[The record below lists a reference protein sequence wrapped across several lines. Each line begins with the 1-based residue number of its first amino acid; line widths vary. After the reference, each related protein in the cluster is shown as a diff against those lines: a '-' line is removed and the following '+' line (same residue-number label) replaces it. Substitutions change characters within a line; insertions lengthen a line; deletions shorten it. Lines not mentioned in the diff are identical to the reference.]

1 MENRSCCNRK
11 LRVVQWS
18 GFHGHN
24 AHHKGATSAYAAR
37 IAKGGLH
44 RPAPAEG
51 QPPQQPRP
59 AASLSCRPQ
68 LAGVKSAPTFFLHVR
83 GGSFSMNAVLLIPI
97 QCMCERA
104 WCVLPCSRPMR
115 SLLQGPDEGS
125 LAAATHDDELA
136 EGSQRRR
143 REVFPGHGRPR
154 RNRRGC

>member
-11 LRVVQWS
+11 LRVVQWNNL
-18 GFHGHN
+18 HGHN
-24 AHHKGATSAYAAR
+24 AHHKRATSANATPT
-37 IAKGGLH
+37 AKGH
-44 RPAPAEG
+44 FPNATPAAKGRFP
-51 QPPQQPRP
+51 QPPHSAVAPNLQ
-59 AASLSCRPQ
+59 AS
-68 LAGVKSAPTFFLHVR
+68 KSAPTFFLHVR

-125 LAAATHDDELA
+125 LATATHDDELA